1 MSDSENMKKDNIEN
15 CIIKLAQYSKQTNTG
30 ELINDEIL
38 TLFRGRGVNDW
49 FWRKIDDIT
58 KPLQLAV
65 ISNKRSLNILTI
77 KNIFEKHCKIQDC
90 ECEKP
95 FFRMP
100 TFTST
105 NYEIEVNS
113 LKSNI
118 ESIRTIINKHYY
130 NINYDEQPDELPFSA

>member
-1 MSDSENMKKDNIEN
+1 MSGSEKMKKDNIEN

-38 TLFRGRGVNDW
+38 TEFRGRGVSDW
-49 FWRKIDDIT
+49 FMRKIDDIT

-90 ECEKP
+90 ECEKSI
-95 FFRMP
+95 FKMP
-100 TFTST
+100 TFFSS
-105 NYEIEVNS
+105 NYDIEVNS

-118 ESIRTIINKHYY
+118 ESIRSIINKHYY
-130 NINYDEQPDELPFSA
+130 NINFEDAPEELPFPA